1 LGSGYNSLC
10 RVLFDPRFGRLVR
23 RLAAVFVVVLAAAM
37 VYRSFGS
44 AETGTG
50 SLTLPQ
56 PAPNA
61 GDNAPAF
68 DVKTVAGRDFEL
80 SDQGVYVLTFWST
93 LNKDSNEA
101 EPGFEELA
109 RRYEGDGVSFAVVYV
124 NSAPND
130 DHVPYSMLLDSTGEL
145 VSKYNVKRVPRL
157 FVVEDGTI
165 EYAQDYYYDDS
176 DTPYNDYKKSL
187 EEAVDE
193 AITDEKDKGS
203 PSASGDGTHPEKG

>member
-1 LGSGYNSLC
+1 M
-10 RVLFDPRFGRLVR
+10 R
-23 RLAAVFVVVLAAAM
+23 RLAFVFLLVLAAAM
-37 VYRSFGS
+37 FYRSFGS

-56 PAPNA
+56 PAPNE

-68 DVKTVAGRDFEL
+68 EVKTVAGRDFEL

-101 EPGFEELA
+101 ESGFEDLA
-109 RRYEGDGVSFAVVYV
+109 RKYDRDEVSFAVVYV

-130 DHVPYSMLLDSTGEL
+130 DHVPYTMLLDSTGEL

-157 FVVEDGTI
+157 FVVENGTI

-193 AITDEKDKGS
+193 VLKEEKDQGA
-203 PSASGDGTHPEKG
+203 PSAAKDRPEKG

>member
-1 LGSGYNSLC
+1 M
-10 RVLFDPRFGRLVR
+10 R

-109 RRYEGDGVSFAVVYV
+109 RRYEDDGVSFAVVYV

-165 EYAQDYYYDDS
+165 EYAQDYYYDNS

-203 PSASGDGTHPEKG
+203 PSASGDGPRERIG

>member
-1 LGSGYNSLC
+1 MK
-10 RVLFDPRFGRLVR
+10 
-23 RLAAVFVVVLAAAM
+23 RLAVVFVLVLAMAV

-56 PAPNA
+56 PAPNE
-61 GDNAPAF
+61 GDNAPTF
-68 DVKTVAGRDFEL
+68 EVKTVAGRDFEL

-101 EPGFEELA
+101 ESGFEDLA
-109 RRYEGDGVSFAVVYV
+109 RKYDGDGVSFAVVYV

-130 DHVPYSMLLDSTGEL
+130 DNVPYTMLLDSTGEL

-157 FVVEDGTI
+157 FVIEDGTV
-165 EYAQDYYYDDS
+165 EYAQDVYYEGYDKDL
-176 DTPYNDYKKSL
+176 KVAIQESL
-187 EEAVDE
+187 
-193 AITDEKDKGS
+193 TDEKDRTSK
-203 PSASGDGTHPEKG
+203 AGDAEHPEKG

>member
-1 LGSGYNSLC
+1 
-10 RVLFDPRFGRLVR
+10 VK
-23 RLAAVFVVVLAAAM
+23 RLAIVFVLVLTTALI
-37 VYRSFGS
+37 YRSFGS

-56 PAPNA
+56 PAPNE

-68 DVKTVAGRDFEL
+68 EVNTVAGRDFEL
-80 SDQGVYVLTFWST
+80 SDHGVYVLTFWST

-101 EPGFEELA
+101 EPGFNELA
-109 RRYEGDGVSFAVVYV
+109 RKYDGDGVSFAVVYV

-157 FVVEDGTI
+157 FVIEDGTV
-165 EYAQDYYYDDS
+165 EYAQDVYYEGYDKDL
-176 DTPYNDYKKSL
+176 KVAIEESL
-187 EEAVDE
+187 
-193 AITDEKDKGS
+193 TDEKGGTSAAGDADRPRKG
-203 PSASGDGTHPEKG
+203 